1 MKERNAKIVKA
12 VVPRLVNRVIER
24 KKIVISQEN
33 MKNRAE
39 MKRQKKEEF
48 VKKRNVKKKRN
59 QEVKDILVSLLFS
72 LKLLGTFKGRA
83 LTLKSS

>member
-12 VVPRLVNRVIER
+12 VVLRLVNRVIER

-59 QEVKDILVSLLFS
+59 QEVKDILVS
-72 LKLLGTFKGRA
+72 GI
-83 LTLKSS
+83 

>member
-24 KKIVISQEN
+24 KKIVIVISQKN
-33 MKNRAE
+33 MKNPDE

-59 QEVKDILVSLLFS
+59 QEVKDILVS
-72 LKLLGTFKGRA
+72 GI
-83 LTLKSS
+83 